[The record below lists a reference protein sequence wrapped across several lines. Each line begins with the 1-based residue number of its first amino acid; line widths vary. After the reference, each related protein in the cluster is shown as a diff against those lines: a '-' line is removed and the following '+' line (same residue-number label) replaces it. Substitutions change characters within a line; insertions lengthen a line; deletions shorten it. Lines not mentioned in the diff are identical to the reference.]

1 MIPSNEPSTPQRPQ
15 NGAREP
21 NPEPYYRPLGS
32 EETTF
37 RLAYEARLPLLLKGP
52 TGCGKSRFVEAMA
65 AKVGRELVTVACN
78 DETSAA
84 DLLGRW
90 IVRGGDTEWQDG
102 PVTRAVRAGAILY
115 LDEVAEAREDV
126 VVVLHPLSDHRR
138 QLFVDRRDEVLS
150 APPEF
155 MLLASYNPGYR
166 RGLRE
171 LKPSTRQRFLTLRF
185 DYPPADAEREIVRRE
200 ANVDAGVAKNLVLL
214 AAKIRKLEE
223 LSLSETVSTRQLVNA
238 AKLIRAGLPPRTAC
252 AVAIVGPLTEDV
264 DAARA
269 LQDLADL
276 SF

>member
-1 MIPSNEPSTPQRPQ
+1 MTPSNEPSAQRPQ

-21 NPEPYYRPLGS
+21 SPEPYYRPLGS

-65 AKVGRELVTVACN
+65 AKVGRDLVTVACN

-200 ANVDAGVAKNLVLL
+200 ANVEAGVAKNLVLL